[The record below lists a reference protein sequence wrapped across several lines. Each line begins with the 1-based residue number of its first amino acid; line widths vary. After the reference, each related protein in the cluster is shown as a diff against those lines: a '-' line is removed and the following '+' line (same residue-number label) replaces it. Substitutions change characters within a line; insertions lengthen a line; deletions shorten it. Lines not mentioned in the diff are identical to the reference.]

1 MSKKGKMFEYLMDNI
16 FIDLNGI
23 EEIKQQ
29 PTAQIDFVGG
39 VERWYLASYANYYP
53 ECKNAIRY
61 AGYKYPESD
70 RTWRTVEAVK
80 DSIVKQ
86 KLELI
91 AKKIGT
97 INAVLDSRRKDL

>member
-1 MSKKGKMFEYLMDNI
+1 MRKKEKLFEYLMDNI
-16 FIDLNGI
+16 SIGLNGI

-29 PTAQIDFVGG
+29 PTAKIDFVGG
-39 VERWYLASYANYYP
+39 VESWYLTSFANYYP

-80 DSIVKQ
+80 NLIVRQ
-86 KLELI
+86 KLVLI
-91 AKKIGT
+91 
-97 INAVLDSRRKDL
+97 NL